1 MRLLLLEDDALLGE
15 GLRDYLLGDGHVV
28 DWCRSLHDAQARRG
42 EPFDA
47 LLVDWQLPDG
57 SGLDWLRERRARGD
71 ATPALMLTARDLL
84 QQRVEGL
91 DAGADDYL
99 VKPFAPEELAARL
112 RALGRRMAG
121 GGAARRRVGEVEV
134 DLTAKSVRTAG
145 KRVELTAREWAV
157 LEALVLRAGRIVPK
171 AELERLVL
179 GFDDELASNALEV
192 HVSALRRKLGRE
204 IVDTV
209 RGLGYRVELGRG
221 DLR

>member
-1 MRLLLLEDDALLGE
+1 
-15 GLRDYLLGDGHVV
+15 
-28 DWCRSLHDAQARRG
+28 
-42 EPFDA
+42 
-47 LLVDWQLPDG
+47 
-57 SGLDWLRERRARGD
+57 
-71 ATPALMLTARDLL
+71 
-84 QQRVEGL
+84 
-91 DAGADDYL
+91 
-99 VKPFAPEELAARL
+99 
-112 RALGRRMAG
+112 MAG